1 MLFPQKLLVRKSW
14 AALLILALV
23 GWCYVLTLFRP
34 TVHSPPSKPR
44 RPAPAPDLARVAV
57 GDGSRAY
64 VFYATANTY
73 ACSALVNAHRLRNE
87 LNSSTPV
94 VLIAGPDVNA
104 STLRTIAASP
114 INITIVHDTAPPL
127 GPNSVDY
134 YAQVLLK
141 LRAFRLHHVLPD
153 LRRIV
158 VLDSDQLVRKNLDH
172 LFALPAAD
180 VAAPLMYWGGEGGR
194 GPAGVTTALMV
205 ATLSEPLWAIV
216 DGALRVVRADE
227 YDMDI
232 VNRVLHRRLMVL
244 PGRYCTLNS
253 HWEAC
258 DTPGWF
264 KGTHTTPNASDADL
278 AALDAQA
285 EVLHFTALGKP
296 WDVVPAHIDRDRAA
310 AGKPAAHPLFA
321 AQFAQWHDLAGQ
333 LCAPFWDIDVAPLL
347 AIAPP
352 AAGRLEPSPSPQ
364 PQPSPRLEPSP
375 TPEPPAKPNGRAVEV
390 PPLPS

>member
-1 MLFPQKLLVRKSW
+1 MLFPQKLLAHKSW
-14 AALLILALV
+14 TALLLLALV
-23 GWCYVLTLFRP
+23 SWYYVLALSQSARLT
-34 TVHSPPSKPR
+34 PPP
-44 RPAPAPDLARVAV
+44 RPAPVA
-57 GDGSRAY
+57 DDSRAY

-94 VLIAGPDVNA
+94 VLLVGPDVSA
-104 STLRTIAASP
+104 ATLGTIAASP
-114 INITIVHDTAPPL
+114 VNITIVHDSAPPL
-127 GPNSVDY
+127 GPRGNAY
-134 YAQVLLK
+134 YKQVLLK
-141 LRAFRLHHVLPD
+141 LRAFRLHHVLPR

-172 LFALPAAD
+172 LFALPAVD
-180 VAAPLMYWGGEGGR
+180 VAAPLNYWGDDSGDAGR
-194 GPAGVTTALMV
+194 RPAGVTTTLMV
-205 ATLSEPLWAIV
+205 AALSEPLWAII
-216 DGALRVVRADE
+216 DSALRSVRADE
-227 YDMDI
+227 YDMEL

-264 KGTHTTPNASDADL
+264 KGMLTTPHASDAEL
-278 AALDAQA
+278 AALDAQV

-296 WDVVPAHIDRDRAA
+296 WNVVPAAIARERAA

-333 LCAPFWDIDVAPLL
+333 LCAPFWDADVAPLL
-347 AIAPP
+347 TPKPQPQPTTAGAPEP
-352 AAGRLEPSPSPQ
+352 LVQSLGGPSPSPQ
-364 PQPSPRLEPSP
+364 LQRSPSGL
-375 TPEPPAKPNGRAVEV
+375 AVELS
-390 PPLPS
+390 PLPS